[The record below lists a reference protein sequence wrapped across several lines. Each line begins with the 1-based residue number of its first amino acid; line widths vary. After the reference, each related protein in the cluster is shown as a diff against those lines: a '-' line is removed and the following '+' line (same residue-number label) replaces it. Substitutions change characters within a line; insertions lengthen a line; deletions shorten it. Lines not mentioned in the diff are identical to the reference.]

1 MSDLS
6 PKCAA
11 ERPLAVSINEYA
23 LWRPLASRG
32 REQTVEISM
41 KLFSFW
47 RSLATYRVRIALNL
61 KGLVPDEVVDVNLMK
76 GAQREA
82 AYRAVNPMMA
92 LPAFIDGEGPILFE
106 SLAII
111 EYLDETHPN
120 PPLLP
125 RDARGRARV
134 RGLAQIVACDSH
146 PLIVPRV
153 REYLEHEFK
162 LDEPTRIK
170 WCQHW
175 HTAAVTALEA
185 HLKEAA
191 TGRYCHGD
199 AITLADICLA
209 SQAAGAKFFSV
220 DTAPFSNFTRIANSL
235 STIDAFARAHPL
247 KQPGAPAS

>member
-1 MSDLS
+1 
-6 PKCAA
+6 
-11 ERPLAVSINEYA
+11 
-23 LWRPLASRG
+23 
-32 REQTVEISM
+32 M

-61 KGLVPDEVVDVNLMK
+61 KGITPDEVIDVNLMQGK
-76 GAQREA
+76 QREA

-92 LPAFIDGEGPILFE
+92 LPALVDGEDPALFE

-134 RGLAQIVACDSH
+134 RGIAQIIACDSH

-153 REYLEHEFK
+153 REYLEHELK
-162 LDEPTRIK
+162 LDEATRNK

-175 HTAAVTALEA
+175 HLAAITALEA
-185 HLKEAA
+185 HLKDSA
-191 TGRYCHGD
+191 TGRYAHGD
-199 AITLADICLA
+199 TITMADICFA
-209 SQAAGAKFFSV
+209 SQAAGAKYYAV
-220 DTAPFSNFTRIANSL
+220 DTTPFPNFTRIVNAL
-235 STIDAFARAHPL
+235 SQIDAFARAHPM
-247 KQPGAPAS
+247 KQPGAPAAA